1 MQKKNPLNYNL
12 PTILP
17 QMVSRLMCS
26 LDGHH
31 VVFGRVIGGYD
42 VVRRIEQ
49 VGSRA
54 GNTTVPVIIS
64 DCGEMRD

>member
-1 MQKKNPLNYNL
+1 M
-12 PTILP
+12 
-17 QMVSRLMCS
+17 MCS